1 MCTELKIKA
10 MRYFKILICTIIC
23 SSALAQENGKNV
35 PATNSN
41 SNIYN
46 NSTNKEVEGI
56 IIEKKN
62 KKDVELKYKSESSA
76 KVSVDASAEK
86 FEQYETQSSY
96 MRSQRT
102 PSPVQQAN
110 MDDAVKQLE
119 KTDSKSFEY
128 HYFKYVS
135 GNYNTTW
142 FFHLKEAEKIRPTN
156 SDVQAQMAAYYII
169 TEDKKQT
176 LNYLEKIVAS
186 GKLSQDPIRYAHD
199 LLKSAPLNGV
209 LVTHG
214 FEDSYAAQYVQL
226 KKGVRPDVQIVSLDF
241 LQSDTYRKSLIA
253 KGYKLPSNKIVDV
266 QFLNE
271 FCKLNAAKNVSI
283 SMTTPKEYLQ
293 NMKANLYVVGLV
305 MVYSAEEYNNNY
317 QNDYLWEKE
326 FDKSLIEN
334 ATSSKAKELSANY
347 LPMLLLLRQYYIN
360 SSDRMRI
367 VEVDKVL
374 DKVAVQCNKYE
385 QVKKIKG
392 SY

>member
-1 MCTELKIKA
+1 M
-10 MRYFKILICTIIC
+10 
-23 SSALAQENGKNV
+23 
-35 PATNSN
+35 
-41 SNIYN
+41 
-46 NSTNKEVEGI
+46 
-56 IIEKKN
+56 
-62 KKDVELKYKSESSA
+62 
-76 KVSVDASAEK
+76 
-86 FEQYETQSSY
+86 
-96 MRSQRT
+96 
-102 PSPVQQAN
+102 
-110 MDDAVKQLE
+110 
-119 KTDSKSFEY
+119 
-128 HYFKYVS
+128 
-135 GNYNTTW
+135 
-142 FFHLKEAEKIRPTN
+142 KEAEKIRPTN

-199 LLKSAPLNGV
+199 LLKSVPLNGV

-226 KKGVRPDVQIVSLDF
+226 KKGVRTDVQIVSLDF
-241 LQSDTYRKSLIA
+241 LQSDTYRKSLLA

-283 SMTTPKEYLQ
+283 SMTTPKEYLHS
-293 NMKANLYVVGLV
+293 MKANLYVVGLV

-326 FDKSLIEN
+326 FDKSLVEN